1 VWVEGI
7 VRPVGVSRYNVGG
20 AREVFNVLLE
30 EFMALDTMWSIVEAN
45 FSPGNYRWEY
55 YFTVTGGEDGLTKE
69 HMRAVGRID
78 GKHGLKYDYVIVA
91 DEKRYVY
98 MYVTFTP
105 RE

>member
-1 VWVEGI
+1 
-7 VRPVGVSRYNVGG
+7 
-20 AREVFNVLLE
+20 
-30 EFMALDTMWSIVEAN
+30 
-45 FSPGNYRWEY
+45 
-55 YFTVTGGEDGLTKE
+55 
-69 HMRAVGRID
+69 MRAVGRID